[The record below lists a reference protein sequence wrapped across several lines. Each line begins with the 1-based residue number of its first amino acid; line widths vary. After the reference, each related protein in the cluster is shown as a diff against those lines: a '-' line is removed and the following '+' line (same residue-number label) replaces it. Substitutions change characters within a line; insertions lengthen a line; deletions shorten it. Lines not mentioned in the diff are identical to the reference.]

1 MQNAAQ
7 HNAVQQR
14 EDTATPTSAAVSYL
28 DEFRPAEQT
37 QAEQKPAP
45 AASPRSGARSALPTL
60 YTMFERLL
68 NNFGRDKEGVFYIDH
83 DQHKIRS
90 TFTGEFE
97 LEGTIKPAAG
107 SLFNGTTHSPNA
119 LVKSAGTVVI
129 DVDADTS
136 IDIECETLIVLGSHS
151 GKAIVTGTLI
161 NMGTI
166 KGEYYYGALESFGR
180 VEGKLEQLGS

>member
-7 HNAVQQR
+7 HNAVQQL
-14 EDTATPTSAAVSYL
+14 EDTVTPSAAVAYL
-28 DEFRPAEQT
+28 DEFRPAEQPHI
-37 QAEQKPAP
+37 EQKQAP
-45 AASPRSGARSALPTL
+45 AARPRSGARSALPTL

-68 NNFGRDKEGVFYIDH
+68 NNFGRDRDGVFYIDH

-97 LEGTIKPAAG
+97 LEGTIKTAAG
-107 SLFNGTTHSPNA
+107 ALINGTTHSPNA
-119 LVKSAGTVVI
+119 LIKSAGTVVI
-129 DVDADTS
+129 DADAEAS
-136 IDIECETLIVLGSHS
+136 FDIECETLIVLGSHS
-151 GKAIVTGTLI
+151 RKAIVTGTLI

-166 KGEYYYGALESFGR
+166 KGEYFYGALESFGR